1 MMEVRE
7 WQWENALCSILVTA
21 SDSVTQVRPLHSWK
35 TRIPTFV
42 KLFGSVI
49 EVRAKQQL
57 NVLSPTWFT
66 VSGSE
71 TEVRWSQSLKA
82 PSPIVISLVGK
93 MIEVRRKQAP
103 NALSP
108 TWITVSGSN
117 TLSISDGCPRMPM
130 TVWSLMMIVEQNLL
144 LGPHSCSLYAHPNDI
159 LVTDR

>member
-7 WQWENALCSILVTA
+7 WQWENALYPISTTA
-21 SDSVTQVRPLHSWK
+21 SDSETQVRPLHSWK

-57 NVLSPTWFT
+57 NALSPTWIT

-71 TEVRWSQSLKA
+71 TETRWSQSQKA
-82 PSPIVISLVGK
+82 ASPIVITLVGT
-93 MIEVRRKQAP
+93 MMEVRRKQAL

-117 TLSISDGCPRMPM
+117 TLSISDGCPRMPT
-130 TVWSLMMIVEQNLL
+130 TVWPLMMIAEQNLL
-144 LGPHSCSLYAHPNDI
+144 LGPHSCSLY
-159 LVTDR
+159 TQMTC